1 MMDVIG
7 EMEKVEVSEGILCF
21 ESNILENLVRK
32 PMILERLVLVLQN
45 AGLCG
50 GKEI

>member
-45 AGLCG
+45 AGLCE